1 MKKPLKYLARISIV
15 LMSSILFVQSS
26 SLISFGIGS
35 TKEDWY
41 EVVDLL
47 NYDSWRQDI
56 NVDEKEI
63 KDSIGNWLKTN
74 TDKTEEEIKSLTVP
88 FSSTTGLGGI
98 SEQGV
103 SLYPIE
109 DYGGMLFAL
118 SKLLVASGVTD
129 ESGINPAILYYSS
142 ILNKEINVNNVN
154 DWYNDA
160 TKFVD
165 TIEKYWCTSIDI
177 NSSESLKR
185 LTDEEKTDIIENYLD
200 EGYYVILEIGKYY
213 RYDEDED
220 KVITID
226 DSKHRHNIL
235 LTGYT
240 KDDDGNTLLNIDDSL
255 SPATDFNDVY
265 SLEDVVGLTKVSV
278 PKTNESRLDFYKDKS
293 SVVPWYLKL
302 IDKDN
307 KIDQSFSKLIKLN
320 KIETST
326 GTVVNEILD
335 ISNVMQTLVF
345 INHNAQLP
353 NNFKEMLEKMKAET
367 KEDVFIDASY
377 RTLNEQENI
386 FNIAKEKYPDDY
398 ESRELRAGE
407 SEHNAGLAIDFGVRG
422 QDDFGSTKSFEWLC
436 KHAHEYGYILRY
448 PNSLTAIETTGI
460 QYSPQHWRY
469 IGTEHATAFIKYIQA
484 QYEESADGLLTV
496 KDAYRNIEYNGKV
509 FEDYYN
515 EVIKPLYNKTDDKEN
530 SESVEGDDVDEE
542 GKPLYSDASLRRI
555 YYFMRHPV
563 SAFGNLIAGLCQ
575 VVHNGIGVGKCGNIY
590 NLPWILHWETIKN
603 YVFYYIAF
611 MTAFICIAIIL
622 RWIRFMVNASE
633 IISVLI
639 RDTVCV
645 IAVGLI
651 PLLLLMFIGNCFDS
665 LTGAITKRMSNKM
678 MVLETSYDEE
688 KIKALEDDTV
698 TTWELLTDEDLSRN
712 LFRETFIT
720 DGSSDS
726 YRFVTVSLPVG
737 YDDKTD
743 KIEYKAMT
751 LKELYETVNYKTLL
765 DEMSDTVSDTSEKYT
780 VFKDCVGVSND
791 LIDNAKINT
800 SIPKYLYYSCDEFV
814 PVNYERYSD
823 SVFYYFYDY
832 IKYQYLAYWARS
844 PRAEG
849 KVLSNF
855 AKGFVLPN
863 GNFPYD
869 NFNIDK
875 KEDYDASSLNSYK
888 ERLELLEG
896 SYLSQA
902 HSGMYLMY
910 TDKEYTQR
918 DGYYKDIFG
927 LSYLFNMTS
936 GRTGE
941 FFAMPDNIYWTS
953 SSIEQWANVSRIN
966 YINTIPSYE
975 DYLKELKEGD
985 YSVLD
990 IQPISNIV
998 NSPVWGYYKKSS
1010 LLQKGFT
1017 PRYLMER
1024 WNLSQDEQ
1032 IKAVDNVRIP
1042 WRVYGASEP
1051 LVNAYEGQTMPE
1063 MTQLEMKL
1071 CSLTEKAEKD
1081 IEEII
1086 SYVPGQT
1093 TDDILIFICALAVT
1107 SRFNEMFDSYGYPVY
1122 PNGIDADTLDMDK
1135 IIRLTYAETVVD
1147 NSALDTMY
1155 MIYDSNGGLFIMILV
1170 LLGEL
1175 MMLVA
1180 SVARGLLLL
1189 MFFIGTIILALN
1201 YWRGKTPSQSQLLTG
1216 VIWQFFSL
1224 MLMHC
1229 LLIGANQLIFN
1240 LLVGKESA
1248 FLRILISLLG
1258 LIVYFIVAVVNLA
1271 MLYVFMRDIKN
1282 YGGALLKEAVD
1293 VTKTEVRESMI
1304 EDDDNRPELDAESGE
1319 FTQTVEMTEEQKQRF
1334 VRKYNAQRLSI
1345 ERKEKKTFRVIRRP
1359 RYQSRKRHYRKIN
1372 KQED

>member
-1 MKKPLKYLARISIV
+1 MKKPLKCFIRTSIV
-15 LMSSILFVQSS
+15 FMSSILFIQNS

-56 NVDEKEI
+56 NVDEKLMRE
-63 KDSIGNWLKTN
+63 SIGNWLKTN
-74 TDKTEEEIKSLTVP
+74 TDKTEDEIKALTVP
-88 FSSTTGLGGI
+88 FFPTTALDGI

-103 SLYPIE
+103 SLCPIE

-118 SKLLVASGVTD
+118 SKLLVASGVVD
-129 ESGINPAILYYSS
+129 ESEISPAILYYSS
-142 ILNKEINVNNVN
+142 LWDKEIDANKVD

-160 TKFVD
+160 TIFSD
-165 TIEKYWCTSIDI
+165 DIEKYWCTSIDI

-185 LTDEEKTDIIENYLD
+185 LTDDEKTDIIKNYLD
-200 EGYYVILEIGKYY
+200 EGYYVILELGKYY

-220 KVITID
+220 KVITFD
-226 DSKHRHNIL
+226 DNKHRHSVL

-240 KDDDGNTLLNIDDSL
+240 KDDNGNTLLNIDDSL
-255 SPATDFNDVY
+255 SPATDFNDIY
-265 SLEDVVGLTKVSV
+265 SLEDVVELTKVSV

-302 IDKDN
+302 IDEDN

-326 GTVVNEILD
+326 GTVVSGVLN
-335 ISNVMQTLVF
+335 ISNVIQTLVF
-345 INHNAQLP
+345 INHNSQLP
-353 NNFKEMLEKMKAET
+353 NNLKEMIQKIKAET
-367 KEDVFIDASY
+367 KEDIFIDVSY
-377 RTLNEQENI
+377 RTLDEQDNI
-386 FNIAKEKYPDDY
+386 FNIVKEKYPEDY

-422 QDDFGSTKSFEWLC
+422 QDDFSSTKSFEWLC

-448 PNSLTAIETTGI
+448 PNSPTAIETTGI
-460 QYSPQHWRY
+460 QFSPQHWRY

-515 EVIKPLYNKTDDKEN
+515 EIIKPLYTKSDSDDKN
-530 SESVEGDDVDEE
+530 PNDDSDGVDEE

-575 VVHNGIGVGKCGNIY
+575 IVHNGIGVGKCGNIY
-590 NLPWILHWETIKN
+590 NLPWILHWEIIKD
-603 YVFYYIAF
+603 YSFYYIAF
-611 MTAFICIAIIL
+611 MTAFICVSIML
-622 RWIRFMVNASE
+622 RWIRFMINSDE
-633 IISVLI
+633 IMTVLI
-639 RDTVCV
+639 KDTICV
-645 IAVGLI
+645 IAVGLV
-651 PLLLLMFIGNCFDS
+651 PLLLLMFVGSCFDS
-665 LTGAITKRMSNKM
+665 LTGAITKQMSNKM
-678 MVLETSYDEE
+678 MILETSYDEE

-698 TTWELLTDEDLSRN
+698 TTWELLTDEDLSKN
-712 LFRETFIT
+712 LFRETFVS
-720 DGSSDS
+720 DGSTNS
-726 YRFVTVSLPVG
+726 YHFATVSLPVG
-737 YDDKTD
+737 YDN
-743 KIEYKAMT
+743 KIEYKSMT

-780 VFKDCVGVSND
+780 VFKDCVGVSNE

-863 GNFPYD
+863 GDFPYD

-875 KEDYDASSLNSYK
+875 KEDFDASTLNGYK

-910 TDKEYTQR
+910 NDKEYVQR
-918 DGYYKDIFG
+918 DNYYKDIFG

-936 GRTGE
+936 GRTEE
-941 FFAMPDNIYWTS
+941 FFAMPDDIYWTS
-953 SSIEQWANVSRIN
+953 NSIEQWANVSRIN
-966 YINTIPSYE
+966 YINTMPTYE
-975 DYLKELKEGD
+975 DYLGELKDKD

-990 IQPISNIV
+990 IQPISNII
-998 NSPVWGYYKKSS
+998 NSPAWEYYKKSS

-1024 WNLSQDEQ
+1024 WNLSKDEQ
-1032 IKAVDNVRIP
+1032 IKAVGNVRIP
-1042 WRVYGASEP
+1042 WRLYGASEP

-1081 IEEII
+1081 IEKIV
-1086 SYVPGQT
+1086 SYVPGQV
-1093 TDDILIFICALAVT
+1093 TDDVLIFICALAVT

-1122 PNGIDADTLDMDK
+1122 PNGIDTDTLDMDK

-1155 MIYDSNGGLFIMILV
+1155 MIYDSNGGLFIMLLV

-1189 MFFIGTIILALN
+1189 MFFIGTVILALN
-1201 YWRGKTPSQSQLLTG
+1201 YWRGKTPGQSQLLTG
-1216 VIWQFFSL
+1216 VVWQFCSL
-1224 MLMHC
+1224 VLMHC
-1229 LLIGANQLIFN
+1229 LLLGSNQFIFN
-1240 LLVGKESA
+1240 LLVGKDSA

-1258 LIVYFIVAVVNLA
+1258 LIIYFIIAVVNLA
-1271 MLYVFMRDIKN
+1271 MLYVFMRDVKN
-1282 YGGALLKEAVD
+1282 YGGALLKEAVN
-1293 VTKTEVRESMI
+1293 VAKTEVNEAML
-1304 EDDDNRPELDAESGE
+1304 EDDKSCPEFDAENGE
-1319 FTQTVEMTEEQKQRF
+1319 FTQSIEMTEEQKQRYM
-1334 VRKYNAQRLSI
+1334 RRNNIQRLSPNI
-1345 ERKEKKTFRVIRRP
+1345 RKKTFRTIRRP
-1359 RYQSRKRHYRKIN
+1359 RFQSQKRRYRKIN